1 MEQALAY
8 NYRREGHST
17 TIALLHGFTGS
28 AANWNPHIVAFSGVA
43 DVLAVDAP
51 GHGNS
56 PTPANPNMYSLS
68 HTTEAF
74 LKLLDTLNL
83 ARVVLLG
90 YSMGGRQA
98 LHIATTAPERIEKLA
113 LESATPGIIDPAERA
128 ARRESDGKLADFIER
143 EGLEAFVNHW
153 ENIPLFA
160 SQKQLA
166 PTVLAAQRT
175 QRLRNSPTGLANSL
189 RGAGTGMQEPLHAKL
204 HSLKMP
210 LLLIAGELD
219 LKFCAIARQMRELMP
234 QSRLEIVQEA
244 GHTVHLEKPKE
255 FDRLILDFLKVK

>member
-28 AANWNPHIVAFSGVA
+28 AASWNPHIAAFSGFA
-43 DVLAVDAP
+43 DVLAIDAP

-56 PTPANPNMYSLS
+56 STPADSALYLLP

-98 LHIATTAPERIEKLA
+98 LHIATTAPERIKKLA

-128 ARRESDGKLADFIER
+128 NRRESDGKLADFIER

-153 ENIPLFA
+153 ENIPLFE
-160 SQKQLA
+160 SQKQLSPA
-166 PTVLAAQRT
+166 IIAAQRAH
-175 QRLRNSPTGLANSL
+175 RLQNSPIGLANSL

-210 LLLIAGELD
+210 ILLIAGELD
-219 LKFCAIARQMRELMP
+219 LKFCAIAQQMRELIP

-244 GHTVHLEKPKE
+244 GHAVHLEKPDE
-255 FDRLILDFLKVK
+255 FDRLVLDFLKV